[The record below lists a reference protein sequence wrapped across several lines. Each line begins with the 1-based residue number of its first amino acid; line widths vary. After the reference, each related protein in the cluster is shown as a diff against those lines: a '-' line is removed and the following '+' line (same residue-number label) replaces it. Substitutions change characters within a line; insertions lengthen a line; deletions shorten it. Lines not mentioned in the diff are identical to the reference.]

1 MKYNYFDAL
10 ESLADCAYN
19 ATLSACAE
27 RRANTKKALLEIR
40 DKRDEILFSLEKTLF
55 ADFLP
60 PLERDDIAAYAHA
73 LSRVVD
79 AALEHDALRSGEKFI
94 KKRIPEETICLD
106 IAKEIKENT
115 AILKNLK
122 KPSEIPDIQK
132 LRQLLRSGSDMYTAE
147 LSRIASGTSI
157 SAASSIHSVA
167 RLRKELAMCFDCL
180 LETMLNNI

>member
-19 ATLSACAE
+19 ATLTACSE
-27 RRANTKKALLEIR
+27 RHSNTKKSLLEIR
-40 DKRDEILFSLEKTLF
+40 DKRDETLLSLEKTLF

-79 AALEHDALRSGEKFI
+79 AALEHDAFRSGDKFT
-94 KKRIPEETICLD
+94 KKKISEEVICLD

-115 AILKNLK
+115 ATLKNFK
-122 KPSEIPDIQK
+122 KPSEIPNIQK

-147 LSRIASGTSI
+147 LSRIAAGTSI
-157 SAASSIHSVA
+157 SAASSIHSAA
-167 RLRKELAMCFDCL
+167 RLRGELARCFDCL
-180 LETMLNNI
+180 LEIMLNNI